1 MKIVVSEP
9 IPLSAD
15 EAFHLMRDDMPAL
28 VPFLYD
34 IDRIEVTDRRE
45 EGEIVHLV
53 NHWYGD
59 MSKVP
64 GPVRRFASQDLFSWK
79 DHAAWTTSTMTAR
92 WWLEPRIGAK
102 AFECAGTTALVS
114 VAGGSAKLTMDIN
127 LQIYPERVP
136 GVPKLLARKFRG
148 QIEGAI
154 ERQITPNM
162 KRMAE
167 SIRKYAAS
175 R

>member
-34 IDRIEVTDRRE
+34 ISRIEVTDRRE
-45 EGEIVHLV
+45 DGEIVHLV

-59 MSKVP
+59 LSKVP

-79 DHAAWTTSTMTAR
+79 DHAAWTTSTRSAR
-92 WWLEPRIGAK
+92 WRLEPRVGAQ
-102 AFECAGTTALVS
+102 AFECSGTTALVA
-114 VAGGSAKLTMDIN
+114 VDGDSARLTMDID
-127 LQIYPERVP
+127 LQIHPERVP

-148 QIEGAI
+148 QIESAI

-162 KRMAE
+162 KNMAV
-167 SIRKYAAS
+167 SIRRYAAS